1 MANISDIPRPKI
13 GPDTVEITLNELI
26 VFADLLVSL
35 ETEKNISTVTN
46 LKLLK
51 VANIYQGIIE
61 RIEKRDGLL
70 VKSYQRIKKLEKHI
84 KHLEEFLASEGY
96 EGTDK

>member
-1 MANISDIPRPKI
+1 MDNISALPQPKI

-26 VFADLLVSL
+26 VIGDLLVSL

-51 VANIYQGIIE
+51 VANIYQGIIDRLKE
-61 RIEKRDGLL
+61 RDGLL

-96 EGTDK
+96 ERTDK